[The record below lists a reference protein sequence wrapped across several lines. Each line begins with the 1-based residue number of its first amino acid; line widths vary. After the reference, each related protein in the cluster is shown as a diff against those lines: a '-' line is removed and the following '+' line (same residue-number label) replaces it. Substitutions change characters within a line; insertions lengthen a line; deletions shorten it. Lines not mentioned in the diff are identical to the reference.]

1 MAVETVSRRT
11 DDTIARPV
19 WSLQRAMHRLWTDHA
34 VWTRDYVVAALA
46 EAPDAEAAAGR
57 LLRNQEDIGGAIV
70 PLYGEEAGAKL
81 TDLLKQHILIAVDL
95 VDAAKKADERRF
107 EREDKRWD
115 DNAAEIAEFLA
126 GANPHWPEDDVRDL
140 LAQHLALTK
149 KEVVARLEKNWEGDV
164 SAFDDIMT
172 EILTLA
178 DALADGIVKQ
188 FPERFGSEDG
198 QVASHRAAAE
208 APSEDGALSRQAW
221 SLQRAMHRLWGDH
234 VMWTRDYVVAALA
247 EAPDAEAAAG
257 RLLRNQEDIGGAI
270 VPFYGDDAGKGL
282 TLHLKQHIMIA
293 VDLIEL
299 VKAED
304 FGERFQEL
312 DRKWDRNASD
322 IARLLGGLNPHWP
335 EKDVHDLLAQH
346 LALTKQEVDARVFGD
361 WERDV
366 AVFDDIMTE
375 ILTLADALSAG
386 ITKQFPERFGA
397 DGSAAVTSP
406 AERSPEPRG

>member
-1 MAVETVSRRT
+1 MIHMAVETVSRRT

-34 VWTRDYVVAALA
+34 VWTR
-46 EAPDAEAAAGR
+46 
-57 LLRNQEDIGGAIV
+57 
-70 PLYGEEAGAKL
+70 
-81 TDLLKQHILIAVDL
+81 
-95 VDAAKKADERRF
+95 
-107 EREDKRWD
+107 
-115 DNAAEIAEFLA
+115 
-126 GANPHWPEDDVRDL
+126 
-140 LAQHLALTK
+140 
-149 KEVVARLEKNWEGDV
+149 
-164 SAFDDIMT
+164 S
-172 EILTLA
+172 
-178 DALADGIVKQ
+178 
-188 FPERFGSEDG
+188 
-198 QVASHRAAAE
+198 
-208 APSEDGALSRQAW
+208 
-221 SLQRAMHRLWGDH
+221 
-234 VMWTRDYVVAALA
+234 YVVAALA

-282 TLHLKQHIMIA
+282 TLHLKQHILIA

-406 AERSPEPRG
+406 AERSPEPRGWLARSKTKESATTSASTTRERARDAEGPRATDRYQRPVPITRSSSGRGRTRGGR